1 MSNEKAAEDIFPLRR
16 AGDHFYEPIDL
27 IAQQKTLT
35 VIATLSERDK
45 RYGGFINNASIA
57 QRLKMVMRSTSVW
70 DDLTWDKR
78 EALEMIASKI
88 GRMLSGDPE
97 YVDNWHDI
105 AGYATLVEQRLT
117 KETK

>member
-1 MSNEKAAEDIFPLRR
+1 MSNEKAAEDIFTSSVDG
-16 AGDHFYEPIDL
+16 AEYGDRYVKIFRPE
-27 IAQQKTLT
+27 T
-35 VIATLSERDK
+35 VDATLAERDK

-57 QRLKMVMRSTSVW
+57 QRVKAVIRTAPNWYEMSY
-70 DDLTWDKR
+70 DKR

-105 AGYATLVEQRLT
+105 AGYATLVEDRLT

>member
-1 MSNEKAAEDIFPLRR
+1 MRCVTVNA
-16 AGDHFYEPIDL
+16 AGDIADAYDNDL
-27 IAQQKTLT
+27 RFDLGPKPNAVESTL
-35 VIATLSERDK
+35 VERDK

-57 QRLKMVMRSTSVW
+57 QRIKAVMHSASNW
-70 DDLTWDKR
+70 YEMSYDKR

>member
-1 MSNEKAAEDIFPLRR
+1 MSVDN
-16 AGDHFYEPIDL
+16 
-27 IAQQKTLT
+27 TL
-35 VIATLSERDK
+35 AERDK

-57 QRLKMVMRSTSVW
+57 QRIKMVMRSTLVW
-70 DDLTWDKR
+70 DGLTYDKR

-105 AGYATLVEQRLT
+105 AGYAVLIEKRLT
-117 KETK
+117 QGADE

>member
-1 MSNEKAAEDIFPLRR
+1 MTSKFTGEPLLT
-16 AGDHFYEPIDL
+16 GVET
-27 IAQQKTLT
+27 TLE
-35 VIATLSERDK
+35 ERDT

-57 QRLKMVMRSTSVW
+57 QRIKAVMHSAPNWTEMSY
-70 DDLTWDKR
+70 DKR
-78 EALEMIASKI
+78 EALDQIASKI
-88 GRMLSGDPE
+88 GRILTGDPE

>member
-1 MSNEKAAEDIFPLRR
+1 MR
-16 AGDHFYEPIDL
+16 EPFTGYKEVFRGTPDSYVAFNTQGER
-27 IAQQKTLT
+27 IAIRP
-35 VIATLSERDK
+35 VAATLAERDK

-57 QRLKMVMRSTSVW
+57 QRLKFVLRSTERWGGLSY
-70 DDLTWDKR
+70 DKR

-117 KETK
+117 QETK

>member
-1 MSNEKAAEDIFPLRR
+1 MSVE
-16 AGDHFYEPIDL
+16 
-27 IAQQKTLT
+27 KTLE
-35 VIATLSERDK
+35 ERDA

-57 QRLKMVMRSTSVW
+57 QRIKMVMRSTERWIELSY
-70 DDLTWDKR
+70 DKR

-105 AGYATLVEQRLT
+105 AGYAALVEQRLT
-117 KETK
+117 KESNE